1 MKIRV
6 NNSKNDL
13 LDPDSFSQHGAKP
26 SGFRQSAD
34 HLLHGKIPRQS
45 PRLRGNHDTNAA
57 SRRSMRGSPPL
68 AREPLQTQLPWKPQ
82 DWDHPRLRGNH
93 MTGSAGM
100 PAGPGSPPLARE
112 PPFKNENDFWTAR
125 ITPACAGTTNNIPI
139 HFLHV

>member
-45 PRLRGNHDTNAA
+45 PRLRGNHPTKHHGKVRHLG
-57 SRRSMRGSPPL
+57 SPPLTREPHISLPQKPRHRRITPAYAGTTSLRPLLQIFQKDHPRLRGNHHLHRESCWKEPGSPPL
-68 AREPLQTQLPWKPQ
+68 AREPLFLC
-82 DWDHPRLRGNH
+82 
-93 MTGSAGM
+93 
-100 PAGPGSPPLARE
+100 PL
-112 PPFKNENDFWTAR
+112 
-125 ITPACAGTTNNIPI
+125 
-139 HFLHV
+139 VS